1 MIISQATGESMSACA
16 ATLRE
21 VAQNIHGALWLL
33 DPGSGQVAF
42 ANAAYERI
50 WGRSLADLQADAE
63 DWLCGVFD
71 EDAASV
77 RERHARALA
86 GAEEVFDFRIVDPQ
100 HGIRWIHA
108 REFPVR
114 AADGQLLA
122 IVCIAEDVSE
132 NHRSR
137 EQLRQYRERFDGIVQ
152 SAMDAIVRVD
162 ARQNIVL
169 VNPAAEA
176 MFGYAADELLGMPLN
191 GLIPKRYTHAHTHQ
205 VESFGRFGQT
215 TRHMGALNTVFGL
228 RKNGEEFPLEV
239 SISRHETSEGM
250 FYTAI
255 LRDVSQSVRAQRRI
269 EYLNHLYAVLSAINQ
284 LIVRASS
291 RDELYTQAC
300 RILVEQGGF
309 LRAWIG
315 QVDRAAGRVEPQ
327 VAAGADD
334 GFLASVRDAF
344 PLFEQPA
351 PEETLAAAAVRTGR
365 PCVSV
370 DLHADPNTRAAQ
382 ARLAPGA
389 VAKAALP
396 LQVGGQAV
404 GVFVLHSRQIDAFD
418 AERMRLLEELAGDIA
433 FAIDHIAKAEH
444 LDYISRFDVLT
455 GLAGQKLWSE
465 RLNQHL
471 AAHVADEGLI
481 AVFALDIEHFRNVNQ
496 AFGRVAGDELLR
508 LVAQRLLPFDDPRS
522 SRFGRIGGDH
532 FAVFACDLDSVES
545 IGRYLDR
552 RLAETFQQPFDLPGG
567 QVRVAAKVGVAL
579 YPGDGSDADELL
591 RAAEAALKK
600 AKDAGQRYV
609 FFAPEMTARVAERLA
624 LEARLRRAVER
635 QEFVL
640 HYQPKATLV
649 DGRLSGCEALIRWR
663 DPEVGLISPL
673 QFIPVLEEIGLIHE
687 VGAWVLTQAVADYLR
702 WRDEGRPAVRIAI
715 NVSPLQLRSSR
726 FADTVAAAL
735 RADPRA
741 RDGIELEITES
752 AVMEDVQQN
761 VAVLRAI
768 RALGASI
775 AIDDFGTG
783 FSSLSYLSKLPL
795 DTLKIDRAF
804 VEDMTAGPEGLA
816 LVSMI
821 VNLAHSIGLKVVA
834 EGVESED
841 QRRLLQALRCD
852 QLQGYLYGHPL
863 PCVQFEADF
872 LPPSA
877 HPHAA

>member
-1 MIISQATGESMSACA
+1 MIASESIGEPLSACA

-33 DPGSGQVAF
+33 DPGSGRVAF
-42 ANAAYERI
+42 VNAAYEAI
-50 WGRSLADLQADAE
+50 WGRPSAGLHADAS
-63 DWLCGVFD
+63 DWLHGVLA
-71 EDAASV
+71 EDAAHA
-77 RERHARALA
+77 RERHAHALT
-86 GAEEVFDFRIVDPQ
+86 GAEEAFEFRIVDPH

-114 AADGQLLA
+114 AADGQLIA
-122 IVCIAEDVSE
+122 IAGLAEDVSE
-132 NHRSR
+132 NRRAR
-137 EQLRQYRERFDGIVQ
+137 EQLRQYRERFEGIVQ
-152 SAMDAIVRVD
+152 AAMDAIVRVD
-162 ARQNIVL
+162 ARQDIVL

-176 MFGYAADELLGMPLN
+176 MFGYAAAELFGKPLN
-191 GLIPKRYTHAHTHQ
+191 VLIPKRFAHAHTHQ

-215 TRHMGALNTVFGL
+215 TRHMGALNKVFGL
-228 RKNGEEFPLEV
+228 RQNGEEFPLEV

-255 LRDVSQSVRAQRRI
+255 MRDVSQSVRAQRRI

-284 LIVRASS
+284 LIVRVTD
-291 RDELYTQAC
+291 RDELFAQAC

-315 QVDRAAGRVEPQ
+315 RVDRAAGRIEPV

-334 GFLASVRDAF
+334 GFLASIRSEF
-344 PLFEQPA
+344 PLFEHA
-351 PEETLAAAAVRTGR
+351 AAEETLAASAVRTGR
-365 PCVSV
+365 ACVVV
-370 DLHADPNTRAAQ
+370 DLHADPRTRDVHEK
-382 ARLAPGA
+382 LAPAAG
-389 VAKAALP
+389 AKAALP

-404 GVFVLHSRQIDAFD
+404 GVFVLHSAHTDAFD

-433 FAIDHIAKAEH
+433 FAVDHIAKAEH
-444 LDYISRFDVLT
+444 LDYVSRFDVLT

-465 RLNQHL
+465 RLNQRL
-471 AAHVADEGLI
+471 VGQAANEGPI

-496 AFGRVAGDELLR
+496 AFGRASGDELLR
-508 LVAQRLLPFDDPRS
+508 LVAQRLLPYDDPRS

-532 FAVFACDLDSVES
+532 FAIFASNLESVEG
-545 IGRYLDR
+545 IARYLDR
-552 RLAETFQQPFDLPGG
+552 RLAETFQLPFDLPGG

-579 YPGDGSDADELL
+579 YPGDGNDADELL
-591 RAAEAALKK
+591 RSAEAALKK
-600 AKDAGQRYV
+600 AKDAGQRYL

-640 HYQPKATLV
+640 HYQPKATLA
-649 DGRLSGCEALIRWR
+649 DGRLSGCEALIRWC
-663 DPEVGLISPL
+663 DPEAGLVSPL

-687 VGAWVLTQAVADYLR
+687 VGAWVLQTAVADYLR
-702 WRDEGRPAVRIAI
+702 WRDEGRPAVRIAV

-752 AVMEDVQQN
+752 AVMEDVRQN

-852 QLQGYLYGHPL
+852 QLQGYLYAHPL
-863 PCVQFEADF
+863 DRAQFEERF
-872 LPPSA
+872 LTPAA